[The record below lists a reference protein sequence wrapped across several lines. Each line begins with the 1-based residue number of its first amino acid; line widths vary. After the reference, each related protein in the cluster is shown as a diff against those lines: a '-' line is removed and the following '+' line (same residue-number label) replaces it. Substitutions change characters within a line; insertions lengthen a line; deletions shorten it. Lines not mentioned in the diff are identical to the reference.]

1 MTSSASALGLLCLAP
16 PEAVQHCSSASTPL
30 KLCSIAGLPSTLKL
44 CSMAALPSTCNKGSV
59 EGGAIIIVSGAAVW
73 FTP

>member
-30 KLCSIAGLPSTLKL
+30 KLCSIAGLPST
-44 CSMAALPSTCNKGSV
+44 CNKGSV
-59 EGGAIIIVSGAAVW
+59 EGGAIIIVSGATVW